1 MAEVGLVPFAQ
12 LALQV
17 AGRVLPRYRT
27 RFSKH
32 QFTQPQ
38 LLAVVCLMRYAGW
51 TWREA
56 EVRLSE
62 HSELRRALRLRSVPD
77 YTTLH
82 RFLHRV
88 AESSFA
94 ALLEETVRRFP
105 RRDPARVA
113 VDATGL
119 PHRATSTY
127 YHQVIH
133 PRPRWQRPWY
143 WVKWLVA
150 VGVDRQLLLAQQV
163 RAGPCNDCGHL
174 PELLQQAAYASPIG
188 LVLADAEFDSE
199 RNHRFIRRHLRARSV
214 IPAKKGHRSWRIHGI
229 RAQMR
234 RRFPR
239 RVYGQRALIE
249 SVFSAAKRKLSGR
262 APGRSLFM
270 QVRQA
275 LVFGLAYNLYRV

>member
-1 MAEVGLVPFAQ
+1 MAELGLVPFAQ

-17 AGRVLPRYRT
+17 ADRVLPRYRT

-38 LLAVVCLMRYAGW
+38 LLAVVCLMRYADW
-51 TWREA
+51 TLREA
-56 EVRLSE
+56 EVRLNE
-62 HSELRRALRLRSVPD
+62 HGELRRALRLSTVPD

-82 RFLHRV
+82 RFLRRV
-88 AESSFA
+88 PEAAFA

-105 RRDPARVA
+105 HQAPARVA
-113 VDATGL
+113 VDATGV
-119 PHRATSTY
+119 PHRAVSTY

-133 PRPRWQRPWY
+133 PRPHQQRPWY

-150 VGVDRQLLLAQQV
+150 VDVDRQLLLAQQV
-163 RAGPCNDCGHL
+163 RAGPANDCGNL
-174 PELLQQAAYASPIG
+174 PGLLQQAARTTAIG

-199 RNHRFIRRHLRARSV
+199 RNHRYIRHGLRARSV

-249 SVFSAAKRKLSGR
+249 TVFSVVKRKLSAR

-275 LVFGLAYNLYRV
+275 LVLGLAYNLYRV

>member
-1 MAEVGLVPFAQ
+1 MAELGLVPFAQ

-17 AGRVLPRYRT
+17 ADRVLPRYRT

-38 LLAVVCLMRYAGW
+38 LLAVVCLMRYADW
-51 TWREA
+51 TLREA

-62 HSELRRALRLRSVPD
+62 HAELCRALRLRSVPD

-82 RFLHRV
+82 RFLRRV
-88 AESSFA
+88 PESAFA

-105 RRDPARVA
+105 RRQPARVA

-150 VGVDRQLLLAQQV
+150 VDVDRQLLLAQQV

-174 PELLQQAAYASPIG
+174 PELLEQAAHASPIG

-199 RNHRFIRRHLRARSV
+199 RNHRFIRRHLGARSV

-234 RRFPR
+234 RRFPQ
-239 RVYGQRALIE
+239 RVYRRRALIE
-249 SVFSAAKRKLSGR
+249 TVFSAAKRKLSAR

-275 LVFGLAYNLYRV
+275 LVLGLAYNLYRV

>member
-17 AGRVLPRYRT
+17 ADRVLPRYRT

-38 LLAVVCLMRYAGW
+38 LLAVVCLMRYADW

-62 HSELRRALRLRSVPD
+62 HGELRRALRLRRVPD

-82 RFLHRV
+82 RFLRRV
-88 AESSFA
+88 PEPAFA

-105 RRDPARVA
+105 RPGPARVA
-113 VDATGL
+113 VDGTGL
-119 PHRATSTY
+119 SHRAVSTY

-150 VGVDRQLLLAQQV
+150 VDVDRQLLLAQQA
-163 RAGPCNDCGHL
+163 RDGPCNDCGRL
-174 PELLQQAAYASPIG
+174 PGLLEQAAQATSIG

-199 RNHRFIRRHLRARSV
+199 RNHRYIRHHLGARSV

-234 RRFPR
+234 RRFPQ
-239 RVYGQRALIE
+239 RVYGRRALIAA
-249 SVFSAAKRKLSGR
+249 VFSAAKRKLSGR

>member
-17 AGRVLPRYRT
+17 AARGLPRYRT

-38 LLAVVCLMRYAGW
+38 LLAMVCLMRYADW
-51 TWREA
+51 TLREA
-56 EVRLSE
+56 EVRVNE
-62 HSELRRALRLRSVPD
+62 HGELRRALRLRSVPD

-82 RFLHRV
+82 RFLRRV
-88 AESSFA
+88 PEPTFA
-94 ALLEETVRRFP
+94 ALLAETVRRFP
-105 RRDPARVA
+105 RREPARVA
-113 VDATGL
+113 VDATGV

-150 VGVDRQLLLAQQV
+150 VDVDRQLLLAQQV
-163 RAGPCNDCGHL
+163 RAGPVNDCGHL
-174 PELLQQAAYASPIG
+174 PTLLEQAAQTTSIG

-199 RNHRFIRRHLRARSV
+199 RNHRFIRGQLRARSV

-234 RRFPR
+234 RRFPQ
-239 RVYGQRALIE
+239 RVYGRRALIE
-249 SVFSAAKRKLSGR
+249 TVFAAVKRKLSAR

-270 QVRQA
+270 QRRQA
-275 LVFGLAYNLYRV
+275 LVLGLAYNLYRV